1 MSIVTF
7 WNDGREQSGN
17 TLTSIA
23 VATRMAIERN
33 YRILLISTSFQDPT
47 MKNCFWGDEVQ
58 RSLKLFGVKS
68 NALAVESGIEGL
80 SKLVT
85 ANKLTPD
92 AITNYTK
99 VIFKERLEIIN
110 GFAGTKD
117 IAKEVNLLEYRK
129 IEKTYV
135 ELIKM
140 ASQYYDMVLVDVD
153 KMISPDV
160 RNEILEASNL
170 NVIVISQ
177 KKECLNRYIEL
188 KKKNKEVNSQ
198 KTLPVIGKYNNESK
212 YNTKNVMKYIG
223 EKKELNVV
231 PFNTLYFES
240 AEESTVPDLFL
251 RLKSVKDTSD
261 ANYIFMQD
269 VLKLMDK
276 IIDKLQ
282 ELQMKMG

>member
-1 MSIVTF
+1 M
-7 WNDGREQSGN
+7 
-17 TLTSIA
+17 
-23 VATRMAIERN
+23 
-33 YRILLISTSFQDPT
+33 
-47 MKNCFWGDEVQ
+47 
-58 RSLKLFGVKS
+58 
-68 NALAVESGIEGL
+68 